1 MTKNEA
7 KTLKKGQILYYL
19 GINFAILEVKVD
31 TIVEEPDETGVTVVF
46 DDGCMDYFN
55 KNEHPYLFLDKKSAI
70 DKAKS
75 EIQKILDQ
83 YKDE

>member
-7 KTLKKGQILYYL
+7 KTLKKDQILYYL
-19 GINFAILEVKVD
+19 SINFAILEVKVD

-46 DDGCMDYFN
+46 DDGCMDYFDE
-55 KNEHPYLFLDKKSAI
+55 KEHPYLFLDKKSAI
-70 DKAKS
+70 NKAKS

-83 YKDE
+83 YKDK

>member
-7 KTLKKGQILYYL
+7 KTLKNGQILYYL
-19 GINFAILEVKVD
+19 DITFAILEVKVD
-31 TIVEEPDETGVTVVF
+31 TIVEEPDEKGVTVVF
-46 DDGCMDYFN
+46 DNECTAYFDE
-55 KNEHPYLFLDKKSAI
+55 KEHPYLFLDKKSAI

>member
-7 KTLKKGQILYYL
+7 KTQKNGQILYYL

-31 TIVEEPDETGVTVVF
+31 NVVEKPDETGVTVVF
-46 DDGCMDYFN
+46 DDGCTGYFDE
-55 KNEHPYLFLDKKSAI
+55 KEHPYLFLDKKSAI

>member
-7 KTLKKGQILYYL
+7 KTLKNGQILYYL

-31 TIVEEPDETGVTVVF
+31 NVVEKPDETGVTVVF
-46 DDGCMDYFN
+46 DDGCTDYFDE
-55 KNEHPYLFLDKKSAI
+55 NEHPYLFLDKKSAI